1 MAGQALILVAGDDVI
16 MRELFADNL
25 GGQLP
30 PYFCR

>member
-1 MAGQALILVAGDDVI
+1 MAGPALILVADDVI
-16 MRELFADNL
+16 MQELFVDNL